1 MTHRLLRKLQVAAKI
16 WKLILITTLQSLI
29 HSFYAQKLIC
39 SNKLQIN
46 SSLIYIFKLLIVIKH
61 KKHKKLR
68 RNRRGTEVWRDM
80 RNIIWT
86 CAIWCGHAQYDAD
99 MRNIIQTCVIWCTHA
114 QYDAQWLVLPLNFSD
129 SLIGWNSYSL

>member
-68 RNRRGTEVWRDM
+68 RNRRGTEVWREHAQYNMDM
-80 RNIIWT
+80 RNMMWT
-86 CAIWCGHAQYDAD
+86 CAVWCRHAQYDTNMRNMMYSCAIWCAMISFA
-99 MRNIIQTCVIWCTHA
+99 A
-114 QYDAQWLVLPLNFSD
+114 KF
-129 SLIGWNSYSL
+129 